1 MLKNRLTLLIHSC
14 DKFSDLWDAHIYLLN
29 KIYYYCLVGGSSMQ
43 RNMGFVRIFWRITMK
58 RSYSRFNEYGA

>member
-1 MLKNRLTLLIHSC
+1 MLMVPVQAAIYYIFLII
-14 DKFSDLWDAHIYLLN
+14 IYFLN